1 MKRYLSW
8 SGGKDSTASIIVCYE
23 KGIPL
28 DGIVMAEVMFDH
40 KRGISGE
47 NPRHIEWVYNTAIP
61 IIEKQLGYKVIIVK
75 SESDYVQ
82 EFYHVVTKSKHPE
95 RNGKHQG
102 FFLGGMCLGNSKLK
116 MQPLRKFFKEAGKC
130 EQIVGVAAD
139 EPTRLARLGI
149 NKRSVL
155 SEFGIPEFSIFEADT
170 YKICNK
176 YNLLSPIYGSKTRG
190 GCWFCPNQSERE
202 FADLKKHYPHL
213 WNELKIMSLT
223 DNLKTH
229 NFKYGKTFADVEKEV
244 DRINRQI
251 TMWDYIEEGINNVRA
266 DNKA

>member
-47 NPRHIEWVYNTAIP
+47 NPKHIEWVYNTAIP
-61 IIEKQLGYKVIIVK
+61 IIEKQLGYKVIVVK

-95 RNGKHQG
+95 RNGKHSG
-102 FFLGGMCLGNSKLK
+102 FFIGGMCAGNGRLK
-116 MQPLRKFFKEAGKC
+116 MRPMQKFFKSVGEC
-130 EQIVGVAAD
+130 EQIVGIATD
-139 EPTRLARLGI
+139 EPTRLARLRQ

-155 SEFGIPEFSIFEADT
+155 SEFGIFEADT
-170 YKICNK
+170 YGICNK
-176 YNLLSPIYGSKTRG
+176 YNLLSPTYSDKIRG
-190 GCWFCPNQSERE
+190 GCWFCPNQSEKE
-202 FADLKKHYPHL
+202 FATLKKHYPEL
-213 WNELKIMSLT
+213 WNELKIMSECENT
-223 DNLKTH
+223 VSKG
-229 NFKYGKTFADVEKEV
+229 FKYSKTFADVEKEV

-251 TMWDYIEEGINNVRA
+251 TMWDYMEE
-266 DNKA
+266 K